1 MNIVRYNE
9 VDDSSYI
16 SNLDVAGRQINM
28 KPFKTLCVVL
38 LAAMLVLTTAACGS
52 KGKTNDNLQ
61 TGGSASQ
68 KQDKKTIVCS
78 ADYPEYT
85 SVDDLSA
92 HDRICPYTERCCP
105 SDMGKIDVSS
115 YSGKRRRIRRSRAGQ
130 RADCWRRADEVRV
143 KESYSG
149 AASSGRC
156 A

>member
-52 KGKTNDNLQ
+52 KGKPNDNLQ

-85 SVDDLSA
+85 SVDDLLALSLI
-92 HDRICPYTERCCP
+92 HI
-105 SDMGKIDVSS
+105 
-115 YSGKRRRIRRSRAGQ
+115 
-130 RADCWRRADEVRV
+130 
-143 KESYSG
+143 
-149 AASSGRC
+149 
-156 A
+156 

>member
-92 HDRICPYTERCCP
+92 HADYVVYERCCP
-105 SDMGKIDVSS
+105 SDMNRCLFVFRKAAQNLQKQG
-115 YSGKRRRIRRSRAGQ
+115 RTTSRLL
-130 RADCWRRADEVRV
+130 
-143 KESYSG
+143 
-149 AASSGRC
+149 
-156 A
+156 

>member
-1 MNIVRYNE
+1 
-9 VDDSSYI
+9 
-16 SNLDVAGRQINM
+16 M

-92 HDRICPYTERCCP
+92 HADYVVYGTVLSERYESMSLRIPE
-105 SDMGKIDVSS
+105 SS
-115 YSGKRRRIRRSRAGQ
+115 AEPAEAGQ
-130 RADCWRRADEVRV
+130 NLQ
-143 KESYSG
+143 KQ
-149 AASSGRC
+149 GRTTSRLL
-156 A
+156 

>member
-1 MNIVRYNE
+1 
-9 VDDSSYI
+9 
-16 SNLDVAGRQINM
+16 M

-92 HDRICPYTERCCP
+92 HAEYVVYGTVLSER
-105 SDMGKIDVSS
+105 
-115 YSGKRRRIRRSRAGQ
+115 Y
-130 RADCWRRADEVRV
+130 E
-143 KESYSG
+143 
-149 AASSGRC
+149 
-156 A
+156 

>member
-16 SNLDVAGRQINM
+16 PNLDVVGRQINM

-92 HDRICPYTERCCP
+92 HAEYVVYGTVLSERYESMSLRIPE
-105 SDMGKIDVSS
+105 
-115 YSGKRRRIRRSRAGQ
+115 SGAESAEAGQ
-130 RADCWRRADEVRV
+130 DNEQTVVTVYEVRV
-143 KESYSG
+143 K
-149 AASSGRC
+149 
-156 A
+156 